1 MRMELRVRRSRQSVF
16 IPAGLK
22 IRKDISMQ
30 FVDKAFARRLE
41 SCEEMPQVLYA
52 RTFQKTRPEI
62 GAAEEE
68 ICGGHMIFAG
78 LGSPIGRATGVGL
91 DRPFTAADL
100 DRVEAF
106 YRAHHAPS
114 QVDLCSMHEPAVFE
128 LFKER
133 GYAIAELNNVLYR
146 KLDAQEEAQEEK
158 KMPPPPPGCE
168 IRRSRLEE
176 AEAAGKIM
184 ENAFFPGGAP
194 EAFRG
199 LIAPFYQME
208 RALAFVASVEGRL
221 VACGTGLVIP
231 EHRVFALCGAGTL
244 AEFRGRGLQ
253 TALLRARMA
262 AAAAAGCEYAV
273 VVTQGGTTSQRNA
286 ERLGFRVAYS
296 KVTVIKQLKPPI

>member
-1 MRMELRVRRSRQSVF
+1 M
-16 IPAGLK
+16 
-22 IRKDISMQ
+22 D
-30 FVDKAFARRLE
+30 FVDKALARRFE

-52 RTFQKTRPEI
+52 RKFQQTRPAL

-91 DRPFTAADL
+91 DHEFTAADL
-100 DRVEAF
+100 DRVEKF
-106 YRAHHAPS
+106 YRARQAPS
-114 QVDLCSMHEPAVFE
+114 QVDLCPMHPPAVFE

-133 GYAIAELNNVLYR
+133 GYGIAELNNVLYR
-146 KLDAQEEAQEEK
+146 KLDPQENF
-158 KMPPPPPGCE
+158 PPPPAGCE
-168 IRRSRLEE
+168 IRPSLTEE
-176 AEAAGKIM
+176 ADRAGAIV
-184 ENAFFPGGAP
+184 ENAFFPDGAP
-194 EAFRG
+194 EAFQG
-199 LIAPFYQME
+199 LIEPFYQME
-208 RALAFVASVEGRL
+208 GALAFVAAVDGKL

-231 EHRVFALCGAGTL
+231 AHKVFALCGAGTL

-262 AAAAAGCEYAV
+262 AAVKAGCEFAV

-296 KVTVIKQLKPPI
+296 KVTVIKALG